1 MHTMIALSRI
11 AEIILKKKVL
21 LFSAADFRGD
31 FFSNSVKRERV
42 KKGGLEIALAEN
54 LA

>member
-11 AEIILKKKVL
+11 AEIILKKKYFL
-21 LFSAADFRGD
+21 LFRGD

>member
-11 AEIILKKKVL
+11 AEIILKKKYCF
-21 LFSAADFRGD
+21 FSADFRRD
-31 FFSNSVKRERV
+31 FFQQCEKRE